1 LNRPGFN
8 AGVCGGGER
17 RGCHSPAV
25 GSRPWPVG
33 PVTPGQRLT
42 SCLTPPWSCWG
53 QSAAGHVGDESGEYT
68 GVWTPYRLGGQ
79 DVGTEVRRLWHYGL
93 IHKPLVGPPTL
104 SAEGW
109 ARIDTEADPF

>member
-1 LNRPGFN
+1 M
-8 AGVCGGGER
+8 AGR
-17 RGCHSPAV
+17 
-25 GSRPWPVG
+25 SRYTRTAPDELPDAAMELL
-33 PVTPGQRLT
+33 RAI
-42 SCLTPPWSCWG
+42 
-53 QSAAGHVGDESGEYT
+53 AAGHVRDESGEYT
-68 GVWTPYRLGGQ
+68 GVWAPYRLGGQ